1 MTRIARLVVATVA
14 TVAFAVLGIAGPF
27 ATTRTVGAT
36 DGTTTAVIVID
47 TGASV
52 RAVTLPVGGG
62 MSGLAALQLV
72 ATVTT
77 YGFGGIGGAVCAI
90 DGVGN
95 EATQSSCLV
104 GPNGAYWAYFHSA
117 GGASSWSYS
126 PVGAGSYI
134 LHGGDVDGWR
144 YGTGQRPAA
153 SPVFCDYVSCPAP
166 PPATAPPSGG
176 SANVGGSGA
185 SSGGAVAS
193 SGSGAAGGTAGSAA
207 PGTTDVPGAAA
218 GASATNPGEPST
230 TASGTATTSPRRGS
244 VSVEAAGAPH
254 GGGADSGSPVGVL
267 VAVGL
272 LALGG
277 GAAVLLRRRARAPG

>member
-1 MTRIARLVVATVA
+1 MTRVARLVVATVA
-14 TVAFAVLGIAGPF
+14 TIAFAVVGIAGPC
-27 ATTRTVGAT
+27 ATTGAGAA
-36 DGTTTAVIVID
+36 DSTTTAVIVID
-47 TGASV
+47 TGAAV
-52 RAVTLPVGGG
+52 RAVTLDVGGG
-62 MSGLAALQLV
+62 MSGLAALQRI
-72 ATVTT
+72 ASVTT
-77 YGFGGIGGAVCAI
+77 YGFGGIGGAVCSI

-144 YGTGQRPAA
+144 YGAGQKPAA

-166 PPATAPPSGG
+166 PPPTTPP
-176 SANVGGSGA
+176 AAGSGN
-185 SSGGAVAS
+185 SQGAAAAS
-193 SGSGAAGGTAGSAA
+193 SGSGSDGATSAAAA
-207 PGTTDVPGAAA
+207 PGTTGAPSAAVA
-218 GASATNPGEPST
+218 GASVANPGEPST
-230 TASGTATTSPRRGS
+230 SASASGTATTSPRRGS